1 MDEIGGWPLLEDD
14 WYVDG
19 FNVWQK
25 IIQLYKLGFVGD
37 DLPIIKIDIMQDK
50 YDESKRSIHI
60 TPPTLGLPLLFLKN
74 GTDNN
79 LVQKYFKYVC
89 IISNYRSREPKIDK
103 FHFLFI
109 QPILRLCYM
118 VQPSTASTAKIQIH
132 FSRQGDLRF
141 LAGFIE

>member
-1 MDEIGGWPLLEDD
+1 MSRIEPLLDILDEIGGWPLLEDD

-25 IIQLYKLGFVGD
+25 ITQLYKLGFVGD

-74 GTDNN
+74 GTDNH
-79 LVQKYFKYVC
+79 LVQKYFKY
-89 IISNYRSREPKIDK
+89 SNVN
-103 FHFLFI
+103 L
-109 QPILRLCYM
+109 
-118 VQPSTASTAKIQIH
+118 
-132 FSRQGDLRF
+132 
-141 LAGFIE
+141 